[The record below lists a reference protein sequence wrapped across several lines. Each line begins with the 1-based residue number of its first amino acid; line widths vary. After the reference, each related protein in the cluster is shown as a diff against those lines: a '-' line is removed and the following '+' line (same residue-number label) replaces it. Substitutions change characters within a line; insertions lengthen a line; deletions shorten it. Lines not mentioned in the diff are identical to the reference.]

1 MDRTP
6 TATGCLQ
13 TYSNTAEGPSPAGFQ
28 TITQMTA
35 QIGNLLVYRCE
46 PFDIAESTGERN
58 LFNPQDHGLPVG
70 WADTAC
76 WDGFHYTLGIVKTTL
91 VVRDLSIARSEDPLP
106 VFHGVAPQLDG
117 NYGAY
122 RDLEFPLNYSGYLLI
137 GADYLGNGGFGG
149 YPFAY
154 EYRRVFE
161 LGFENGQLIYEADVS
176 RSMAALRRG
185 NPEDLRYSDKAG
197 YRLLARQC
205 LRDLK
210 GNYWRLTD

>member
-1 MDRTP
+1 
-6 TATGCLQ
+6 
-13 TYSNTAEGPSPAGFQ
+13 
-28 TITQMTA
+28 MTA
-35 QIGNLLVYRCE
+35 QIGNILAYRGE
-46 PFDIAESTGERN
+46 GYNIAESTGEQEIFDPRK
-58 LFNPQDHGLPVG
+58 LGLPVG

-76 WDGFHYTLGIVKTTL
+76 WDGFYYTLGIVKKTL
-91 VVRDLSIARSEDPLP
+91 VVRDLFIAQSEEPLP
-106 VFHGVAPQLDG
+106 VFHKVAPRLDG

-122 RDLEFPLNYSGYLLI
+122 RDLEFPLAYSGYLLI
-137 GADYLGNGGFGG
+137 GADHLGSGSPGG

-161 LGFENGQLIYEADVS
+161 LGFANGQLIYEEDVS
-176 RSMAALRRG
+176 RSMAELRPG

-197 YRLLARQC
+197 YRLLARRC